1 MNRKYLIL
9 LPRVNARPRWICDFS
24 LLAPSRINTLIA
36 QPSPPYNASMRL
48 QLIALLLLP
57 FVLSAQTIAP
67 EKSSPAP
74 QKPADNSQQEE
85 TPAGQRADLEQGIK
99 HVLVSQVEAWNHG
112 KLEGFMQ
119 GYWHSPDLTFF
130 SGATETRG
138 WEPTLARYR
147 QRYQAEGKEM
157 GKLEFQDLKIDLL
170 SRRSAVVTGKWQLT
184 MSDGKQPHGLF
195 TLIFKRLPGG
205 WKIVHD
211 HTSAAE

>member
-1 MNRKYLIL
+1 M
-9 LPRVNARPRWICDFS
+9 P
-24 LLAPSRINTLIA
+24 
-36 QPSPPYNASMRL
+36 SMRL
-48 QLIALLLLP
+48 HLIALLLLP
-57 FVLSAQTIAP
+57 FCLSAQTGSASNTAANHP
-67 EKSSPAP
+67 QSSAGHAR
-74 QKPADNSQQEE
+74 QDE
-85 TPAGQRADLEQGIK
+85 TPADQRADLEQGIK
-99 HVLVSQVEAWNHG
+99 HLLISQVEAWNHG

-138 WEPTLARYR
+138 WEPTLLRYR

-157 GKLEFQDLKIDLL
+157 GKLDFQDLKIDLL

-184 MSDGKQPHGLF
+184 LSNTKTPDGKQPHGLF

-205 WKIVHD
+205 WRIVHD

>member
-1 MNRKYLIL
+1 MHPMHL
-9 LPRVNARPRWICDFS
+9 
-24 LLAPSRINTLIA
+24 
-36 QPSPPYNASMRL
+36 
-48 QLIALLLLP
+48 LIALLLLP
-57 FVLSAQTIAP
+57 IVLSAQTTTP
-67 EKSSPAP
+67 GKSSPRP
-74 QKPADNSQQEE
+74 QQPANNPQGREPSAD
-85 TPAGQRADLEQGIK
+85 QRANLEEGIK
-99 HVLVSQVEAWNHG
+99 HVLLSQVEAWNHG

-157 GKLEFQDLKIDLL
+157 GKLEFQKLNIDLL
-170 SRRSAVVTGKWQLT
+170 SRRSAVVTGEWHLT
-184 MSDGKQPHGLF
+184 FSEGKTPDGKQPHGLF
-195 TLIFKRLPGG
+195 TLVFKRLPAG

>member
-1 MNRKYLIL
+1 MRHMRLH
-9 LPRVNARPRWICDFS
+9 
-24 LLAPSRINTLIA
+24 LIA
-36 QPSPPYNASMRL
+36 F
-48 QLIALLLLP
+48 LLLP
-57 FVLSAQTIAP
+57 LVLSAQTIAP
-67 EKSSPAP
+67 DSSSAHKQQPAN
-74 QKPADNSQQEE
+74 NSQVDE
-85 TPAGQRADLEQGIK
+85 TTADQRANLQEGIK
-99 HVLVSQVEAWNHG
+99 HVLLSQVEAWNHG

-157 GKLEFQDLKIDLL
+157 GKLEFQKLNIDLL
-170 SRRSAVVTGKWQLT
+170 SHRSAVVTGQWQLT
-184 MSDGKQPHGLF
+184 MPDGKQPHGLF
-195 TLIFKRLPGG
+195 TLIFKRLPAG